1 MALFVLALVVVA
13 GSAAFYVRVQAEQ
26 DAKQAA
32 SADASF
38 AAQKAAKQLT
48 AGFEAIQALSLPV
61 VADPALLQAFA
72 DPTKCGLG
80 YYPID
85 AFGTGH
91 IDLVRLDG
99 SVVCSSN
106 KSAKPG
112 SAATYEGQSWLHALQ
127 GAVVAPTLDP
137 ATGNQVVV
145 VSYPVPGHGTL
156 AWFLDLAPIG
166 PKLESE
172 FGSGAHKLEFVITS
186 SDGQAVVVRS
196 IDPSQ
201 WVGKNIYGTD
211 FLTAADPANRPD
223 LNGIQR
229 IYGHS
234 NIVPSGWHL
243 YVGADQADA
252 LAAADEL
259 ANRDLA
265 VVLVGLGLVLV
276 LAFVVYRRIADP
288 ILQLS
293 LRMRGAAAGDLVK
306 GALTNGAAEV
316 AALSGDFENLM
327 EKMKGELADRLLS
340 EHAARISERNYR
352 VLFDGHPQPMW
363 LYDIDTLAFLEVN
376 DAAVEEYGYSREEFL
391 GMTTKQIRP
400 PEDIPKFLE
409 LTTGLPAFDR
419 SGPWRHLMKDGSV
432 IQVLVTSHELTFAD
446 HKARFV
452 MAEDLTESQRLELEL
467 HQSQARAESSA
478 GLSRAKDELVSMVSH
493 ELRTP
498 LASIVGF
505 AELLV
510 SRELSEAQRK
520 EYLGVMLQEGHR
532 LTSLINDFLDLQRM
546 EGGHQALNVTPADLK
561 ALIERAVKISG
572 DHPTTPI
579 EVKLPDRLP
588 LVMVDSDAILRVL
601 ANLVSN
607 ARKYSPSGGAIVI
620 EGVVA
625 GDMAEVTVQDHGL
638 GIPREAVSRIFR
650 RFYRVDTADRR
661 EIKGNGLGL
670 SISKRIVESHGGK
683 ISVRSQGVGKGSV
696 FSFTVPLARER
707 SQSGDVLLVEDDAG
721 FAHLLEA
728 ELVSRGLSSVWAAD
742 AESAEH
748 LLEHQKPRAVVLD
761 LMLPGLSGEEFL
773 ARLRSIYDAN
783 VPVVVVT
790 LKNLEQAE
798 SLYLQKLGVTGVLRK
813 NAGAAEAAAN
823 LVAHS
828 LASELI
834 AS

>member
-13 GSAAFYVRVQAEQ
+13 GSAAFYVRVQSEQ

-91 IDLVRLDG
+91 IDVVRLDG

-112 SAATYEGQSWLHALQ
+112 SAATYQGQPWLHALQ
-127 GAVVAPTLDP
+127 GAIVAPTLDP

-145 VSYPVPGHGTL
+145 VSYPIPGHGAL

-196 IDPSQ
+196 IDPTQ
-201 WVGKNIYGTD
+201 WVGKNIHGTA

-223 LNGIQR
+223 LDRTQR

-234 NIVPSGWHL
+234 TIVPSGWHL

-306 GALTNGAAEV
+306 GGLANGAAEV

-327 EKMKGELADRLLS
+327 EKMKAELADRLLS

-376 DAAVEEYGYSREEFL
+376 DAAVEEYGYSRDEFL

-400 PEDIPKFLE
+400 PEDVPKFLE

-498 LASIVGF
+498 LASVVGF
-505 AELLV
+505 TELLL
-510 SRELSEAQRK
+510 SREVSDEQRK
-520 EYLGVMLQEGHR
+520 EYLRVMLQEGRR
-532 LTSLINDFLDLQRM
+532 LTSLINDFLDLQRI
-546 EGGHQALNVTPADLK
+546 EGGHQTMNMAAADLG
-561 ALIERAVKISG
+561 ALIARAVGNAG
-572 DHPTTPI
+572 DEPGTPI
-579 EVKLPDRLP
+579 ETRLPPELP
-588 LVMVDSDAILRVL
+588 LVLVDSDGILRVL
-601 ANLVSN
+601 SNLLSN
-607 ARKYSPSGGAIVI
+607 ARKYSPDGGTIVV
-620 EGVVA
+620 GA
-625 GDMAEVTVQDHGL
+625 GLSAGMAEIYVQDHGL
-638 GIPREAVSRIFR
+638 GIPREDLPHLTQT
-650 RFYRVDTADRR
+650 FYRVEAADRR
-661 EIKGNGLGL
+661 NIRGTGLGL
-670 SISKRIVESHGGK
+670 AISKKIVEGHGGQ
-683 ISVRSQGVGKGSV
+683 IGCRSEGLGKGSL
-696 FSFTVPLARER
+696 FHFTVPLARDR
-707 SQSGDVLLVEDDAG
+707 AKSGDVLIVEDDAG
-721 FAHLLEA
+721 FAHLLEV
-728 ELVSRGLSSVWAAD
+728 ELANKGLSSVWAAD
-742 AESAEH
+742 AETAEH
-748 LLEHQKPRAVVLD
+748 LTKNRMTRAVVLD
-761 LMLPGLSGEEFL
+761 LLLPGLQGEDFL
-773 ARLRSIYDAN
+773 NRLRAGHGPG

-790 LKNLEQAE
+790 VKNLEPDE
-798 SLYLQKLGVTGVLRK
+798 SLALQRAGVTAVLRK
-813 NAGAAEAAAN
+813 GAGTAEAAA
-823 LVAHS
+823 S
-828 LASELI
+828 LI
-834 AS
+834 AQAVVPDMVSR